1 MSKYNHIKLLILD
14 VDGTMTDGGIYIME
28 DGKQFKKFNS
38 RDGMGIKLLQKAG
51 IETGLISNGKTSSMI
66 AVRAE
71 MLGINKCYVGE
82 LPKMEVLNAWLDEE
96 GIDFSQVCMVGDD
109 INDLPIMEKA
119 GLSACPADAVRLVKE
134 KVDIV
139 LKLKGGEG
147 CIRELVD
154 DYLLA
159 R

>member
-28 DGKQFKKFNS
+28 NGKQFKKFNS

-82 LPKMEVLNAWLDEE
+82 LPKMEVLKAWMDEE

-109 INDLPIMEKA
+109 INDLPVMEKA

-154 DYLLA
+154 DHLLA
-159 R
+159 S

>member
-1 MSKYNHIKLLILD
+1 MPGYAQIKLLILD

-51 IETGLISNGKTSSMI
+51 IEVGLISNGKTSSMI
-66 AVRAE
+66 ATRAE
-71 MLGINKCYVGE
+71 MLGIRKCYVGE
-82 LPKMEVLNAWLDEE
+82 LPKMEVLKAWLDEE
-96 GIDFSQVCMVGDD
+96 GLDFAQVCMVGDD
-109 INDLPIMEKA
+109 INDLPVMEKA
-119 GLSACPADAVRLVKE
+119 GLSACPADAVRIVKE

-139 LKLKGGEG
+139 LQLKGGEG
-147 CIRELVD
+147 CIRELAD

-159 R
+159 P

>member
-28 DGKQFKKFNS
+28 DGKQYKKFNS
-38 RDGMGIKLLQKAG
+38 RDGMGIKMLQKAG
-51 IETGLISNGKTSSMI
+51 IETALISNGKTSSMI
-66 AVRAE
+66 SIRAQ
-71 MLGINKCYVGE
+71 MLGIDKCYVGE
-82 LPKMEVLNAWLDEE
+82 LPKMEVLKAWLDEE
-96 GIDFSQVCMVGDD
+96 GINFSQVCMVGDD
-109 INDLPIMEKA
+109 INDLPIIEKA